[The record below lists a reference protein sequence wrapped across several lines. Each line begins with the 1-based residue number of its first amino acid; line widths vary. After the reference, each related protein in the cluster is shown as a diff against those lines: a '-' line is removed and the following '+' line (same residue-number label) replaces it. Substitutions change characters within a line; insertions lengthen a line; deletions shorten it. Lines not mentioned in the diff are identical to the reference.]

1 MLEYEFMRTAFLA
14 AFLAALVCGPVG
26 WFLVLRGQSF
36 ASHALSHVGFA
47 GAAAALLLGQPALLG
62 LGLGAVGGGVAIG
75 LVGDRLVGR
84 DVTIGL
90 VLSVAMGF
98 GALCLHFLTH
108 SASSATALLFGDI
121 LGIGSSM
128 LGWLGVLSV
137 VCLIALAFVARPLL
151 FASLQP
157 EQAEARGV
165 NMRLLDILFLMIVAV
180 ATAQCA
186 QITGVLLVFTLM
198 IAPAAASLR
207 MGFSPLLG
215 MGVATLL
222 ALLEAWLGLVLAWY
236 TNCPTAFWIAA
247 LGGGVFITASLFC
260 RLRGS

>member
-75 LVGDRLVGR
+75 LAGDRLVGR

-121 LGIGSSM
+121 LGIGPSM
-128 LGWLGVLSV
+128 LGWLGALSV
-137 VCLIALAFVARPLL
+137 TCLMALAFVARPLL

-207 MGFSPLLG
+207 MAFRPCWEWALQHYLRCWRLGWVWCWRGTPIAPQHFGLLPW
-215 MGVATLL
+215 VAVCL
-222 ALLEAWLGLVLAWY
+222 
-236 TNCPTAFWIAA
+236 
-247 LGGGVFITASLFC
+247 
-260 RLRGS
+260 